1 MYWHGRLVIPALQR
15 FCASQ
20 QVALEDIFPLVLL
33 QTKVVGIFQEAKTKH
48 VKLSKLISRII
59 PL

>member
-1 MYWHGRLVIPALQR
+1 MNTMRMRRKKPPYK
-15 FCASQ
+15 
-20 QVALEDIFPLVLL
+20 IFPLVLL
-33 QTKVVGIFQEAKTKH
+33 QTKVVCIFQEAKTKH